1 MPTCY
6 QLIGVPGSGKST
18 WILNQAWSQNCVI
31 VSTDNHVENFARESN
46 KTYSEV
52 FKEFMPIAVSLMAQ
66 DVTLA
71 RAEGKDIIW
80 DQTSTT
86 KESRGRKFKMLPNYK
101 HIAVV
106 FKTPPKEELI
116 KRLSSRPGKN
126 ISWDSISN
134 MINNFQMPSK
144 DEGFDEIWYT

>member
-1 MPTCY
+1 
-6 QLIGVPGSGKST
+6 
-18 WILNQAWSQNCVI
+18 
-31 VSTDNHVENFARESN
+31 
-46 KTYSEV
+46 
-52 FKEFMPIAVSLMAQ
+52 MAQ

-134 MINNFQMPSK
+134 MINNFQMPYK

>member
-1 MPTCY
+1 
-6 QLIGVPGSGKST
+6 
-18 WILNQAWSQNCVI
+18 
-31 VSTDNHVENFARESN
+31 
-46 KTYSEV
+46 
-52 FKEFMPIAVSLMAQ
+52 
-66 DVTLA
+66 
-71 RAEGKDIIW
+71 
-80 DQTSTT
+80 
-86 KESRGRKFKMLPNYK
+86 MLPNYK

-134 MINNFQMPSK
+134 MINNFQMPYK